1 MNKVIA
7 IGRLTRD
14 PELRYTQDQMAICT
28 FTLAIPKIGK
38 EGADFPRVTIFGKTA
53 ENCERYLKKGSQVAV
68 DGNITTGSYEKDGKT
83 VYTCGITAQRV
94 EFLATKTETGEP
106 TVHEESPADSFES
119 IDEDVP
125 F

>member
-7 IGRLTRD
+7 IGRLTKD
-14 PELRYTQDQMAICT
+14 PEVRYTQDQMAICT

-94 EFLATKTETGEP
+94 EFLTTKTETGEP
-106 TVHEESPADSFES
+106 TVREESPADSFES